1 MNASSNLL
9 AVTSYCATIF
19 AGNRHM
25 NNYAFIDGT
34 NLHLTLVNLGWKLDQ
49 KRFRVYLKDKY
60 KVTKAYYF
68 IGYMPTNND
77 LYNNLQ
83 SAGYILIFKQT
94 LRISGSKI
102 KGNCDAEMVL
112 QAMIDINDYDKAVI
126 VTSDGDFGCLVKH
139 LLKIGKLER
148 VLAPCLSGSSILLR
162 KAAENNIDFLE
173 NLRVKLEY
181 KAESTP

>member
-1 MNASSNLL
+1 
-9 AVTSYCATIF
+9 
-19 AGNRHM
+19 M

-34 NLHLTLVNLGWKLDQ
+34 NLHLTLINLGWKLDHR
-49 KRFRVYLKDKY
+49 RFRVYLKDKY
-60 KVTKAYYF
+60 GVTKAYYF

-83 SAGYILIFKQT
+83 SSGYILIFKPT
-94 LRISGSKI
+94 LHVTRGNKI

-139 LLKIGKLER
+139 LLKIEKLER

-162 KAAENNIDFLE
+162 KAAENKVDFLE

>member
-1 MNASSNLL
+1 
-9 AVTSYCATIF
+9 
-19 AGNRHM
+19 M